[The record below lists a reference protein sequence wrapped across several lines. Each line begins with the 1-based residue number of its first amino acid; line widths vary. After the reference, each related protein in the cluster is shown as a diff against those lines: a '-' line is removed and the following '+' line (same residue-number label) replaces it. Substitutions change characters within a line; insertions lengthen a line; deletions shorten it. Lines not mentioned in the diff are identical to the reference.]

1 MSTNLA
7 STAKLFAGDPLQ
19 QLRESSFAGVD
30 PQDIVRR
37 ALAAARKPV
46 ISTNFRP
53 RSAAFLHLVTRIAPG
68 IPVIWVDTGYNTPA
82 TYRFADEVTQRLG
95 LNLKVYSP
103 LVTSARRAALW
114 GGVPALDDPHHAAF
128 TQEVKLEPFERAL
141 REAAPDLWLTGI
153 RGEQT
158 EFRRSLGVISNG
170 PFGTLRVAPIF
181 AWSAVDLEDYLY
193 EHGLPDNDDY
203 VDPTKGRENREC
215 GLQNMGSGI

>member
-7 STAKLFAGDPLQ
+7 TPTPLFAADPLQ
-19 QLRESSFAGVD
+19 ALRQVSFAGVD

-53 RSAAFLHLVTRIAPG
+53 RSAAFLHLVTRIAPD
-68 IPVIWVDTGYNTPA
+68 IPVLWVDTGYNTPA
-82 TYRFADEVTQRLG
+82 TYRFADEVTQRLN
-95 LNLKVYSP
+95 LNLQVYSP
-103 LVTSARRAALW
+103 LVTSARRAALHA
-114 GGVPALDDPHHAAF
+114 GVPPLDSPAHAAF

-141 REAAPDLWLTGI
+141 RETGPDLWLTGI
-153 RGEQT
+153 RSEQT
-158 EFRRSLGVISNG
+158 EFRRSLGVVSNG

-203 VDPTKGRENREC
+203 VDPTKGDDRREC

>member
-1 MSTNLA
+1 MSSIRAITP
-7 STAKLFAGDPLQ
+7 TRFDDDPLQ
-19 QLRESSFAGVD
+19 QLHHAPFSGVE
-30 PQDIVRR
+30 PQYIVRQ
-37 ALAAARKPV
+37 ALEAARNPV
-46 ISTNFRP
+46 VSTNFRP
-53 RSAAFLHLVTRIAPG
+53 RSAAFLHLVTRIAPD
-68 IPVIWVDTGYNTPA
+68 IPVLWVDTGYNTPA
-82 TYRFADEVTQRLG
+82 TYRFADELTQRLK

-103 LVTSARRAALW
+103 LVSSARRNAVL
-114 GGVPALDDPHHAAF
+114 GGVPALDTPEHAAF

-141 REAAPDLWLTGI
+141 REHAPDVWLTGI

-158 EFRRSLGVISNG
+158 EFRRSLGVVSNG

-203 VDPTKGRENREC
+203 VDPTKGRDSREC